1 MSAANKRM
9 LSDWFSVALQTSR
22 KYGRHVLRGKAQL
35 MRTVLIALLVFLTGC
50 ARHSSLN
57 YLYPEFAGK
66 EVISTQKLYLVE
78 ITHDKQMAHP
88 DYEILFS
95 FPSYRPNGQII
106 ELRENTKL
114 FITGFYE
121 HFRFTEAGTEV
132 RGWTKVDGKKLKFY
146 KTLNTSYSGLVK
158 ETNLPWKLV
167 Q

>member
-1 MSAANKRM
+1 
-9 LSDWFSVALQTSR
+9 
-22 KYGRHVLRGKAQL
+22 
-35 MRTVLIALLVFLTGC
+35 
-50 ARHSSLN
+50 
-57 YLYPEFAGK
+57 
-66 EVISTQKLYLVE
+66 
-78 ITHDKQMAHP
+78 MAHP

-114 FITGFYE
+114 FIIGFYE

-132 RGWTKVDGKKLKFY
+132 RGWTKVDGKTLKFY